1 MRLTLKASEVILQ
14 AMSSPWA
21 VRLEMGVEPE
31 RSGWRM
37 WLLLCRKR
45 ELQFVVKAAK
55 VTSRD
60 V

>member
-1 MRLTLKASEVILQ
+1 
-14 AMSSPWA
+14 
-21 VRLEMGVEPE
+21 MGVEPE
-31 RSGWRM
+31 HSGWRM
-37 WLLLCRKR
+37 WLLLCRKW